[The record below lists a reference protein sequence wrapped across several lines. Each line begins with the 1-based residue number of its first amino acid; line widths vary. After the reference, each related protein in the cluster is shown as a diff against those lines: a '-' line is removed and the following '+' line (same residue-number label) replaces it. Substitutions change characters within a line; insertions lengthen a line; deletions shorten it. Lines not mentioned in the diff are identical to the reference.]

1 MNSVIITAGGISSR
15 FRGENKLL
23 YKIGEK
29 TVIECCIE
37 KFINLDFID
46 EIIISANISVID
58 IFTDMFSFSNKIKVI
73 EGGCSRQESVL
84 KGLLACSNPDY
95 VLIHDAA
102 RPFIAEKTIISC
114 FDNAKKVGA
123 SIVAVKAI
131 DTVKIVDNNGIISS
145 TPDRNTLWNAQT
157 PQIFKYEIIL
167 ELHKKYVGKNFTD
180 DSLLF
185 EEAGIPVLITEGEYS
200 NFKITTIQDVEK
212 IKVKNEE

>member
-1 MNSVIITAGGISSR
+1 MNSVIITAGGTSSR
-15 FRGENKLL
+15 FKGENKLL

-29 TVIECCIE
+29 TVIECCID

-58 IFTDMFSFSNKIKVI
+58 IFTEMFSFSNKIKVI
-73 EGGCSRQESVL
+73 EGGSSRQESVL
-84 KGLLACSNPDY
+84 KGLLACSCPDY

-102 RPFIAEKTIISC
+102 RPFIEEKTIITC
-114 FDNAKKVGA
+114 IENAKKVGA

-157 PQIFKYEIIL
+157 PQIFKYETIL
-167 ELHKKYVGKNFTD
+167 ELHKKFAGKNFTD

-185 EEAGIPVLITEGEYS
+185 EEAGLPVCITEGEYS

-212 IKVKNEE
+212 IKNKNEG